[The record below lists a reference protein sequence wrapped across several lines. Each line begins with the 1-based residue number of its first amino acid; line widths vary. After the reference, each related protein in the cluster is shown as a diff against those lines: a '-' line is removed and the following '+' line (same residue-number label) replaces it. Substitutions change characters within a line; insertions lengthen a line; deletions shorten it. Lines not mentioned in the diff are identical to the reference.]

1 MSTVPISAT
10 DSGQMRL
17 DYLNLLITQLRN
29 QNPLEPLDNNEMASQ
44 LTMLGQLEQLE
55 NLNGNFAK
63 VMTATQLSQAA
74 GLVGKEISFYDGE
87 AQAAVSGRVDR
98 VEVVDGEV
106 CLMVGE
112 AAVGFENILSVRD

>member
-10 DSGQMRL
+10 DSGQMRM